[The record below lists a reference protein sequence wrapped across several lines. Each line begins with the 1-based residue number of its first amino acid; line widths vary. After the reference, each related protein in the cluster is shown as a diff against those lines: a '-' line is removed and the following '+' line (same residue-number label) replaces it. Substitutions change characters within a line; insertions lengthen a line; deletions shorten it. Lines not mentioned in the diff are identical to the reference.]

1 MAKAIM
7 VQGTGSH
14 VGKSIITAGL
24 CRIFKNMGFR
34 VAPFKAQN
42 MALNSAVA
50 KEGGEIGRAQAIQA
64 EACGIE
70 PSVHMNSV
78 FLKPNS
84 DMGSQVIIHGKV
96 VGNMKAREYYAFK
109 NKAWEAVCES
119 YERLATEYEVI
130 VIEGA
135 GSPAEVNLKEN
146 DIVNMK
152 VAEMANAPV
161 LLVSDIDR
169 GGVFASLIGTMELLT
184 PSEREMVCGFIINKF
199 RGDKTLLEPGLEFIE
214 KRTGIPVL
222 GVIPHIKDMGIG
234 EEDSVGLEK
243 TNPPRSP
250 LNLRGDERGVN
261 IGVIRLPHISNYT
274 DFDSLQREPD
284 VQLSYIQR
292 TKEVDGLDLVII
304 PGSKNTIDDLRF
316 LKGSGVEE
324 AIKMHF
330 RDGGYVVGICGGY
343 QILGLKVSD
352 PYGVETEGV
361 TEEGLGLLPVETTLL
376 KDKVTANV
384 EAVSHPSSLILHPS
398 VRGYEIHMGETTL
411 SGDVKPVFVI
421 NKRNGNDVEIP
432 DGAIT
437 IDGRCWGTY
446 IHGIFD
452 NDGFRSHFL
461 NSIRRDK
468 GLDVLGRAAK
478 KDDGFDRLADVLKEN
493 LDMERIVKF
502 IPSCFQT
509 STIEPNES
517 LLGTCARMGIIP
529 EH

>member
-7 VQGTGSH
+7 IQGTGSH

-24 CRIFKNMGFR
+24 CRIFKNMGYR

-64 EACGIE
+64 EACRIE
-70 PSVHMNSV
+70 PSIHMNPV
-78 FLKPNS
+78 LLKPNS

-96 VGNMKAREYYAFK
+96 IGNMKAREYYAFK
-109 NKAWEAVCES
+109 EKAWEAVCES
-119 YERLATEYEVI
+119 YRKLSGEFDLI

-135 GSPAEVNLKEN
+135 GSPAEVNLKDN

-214 KRTGIPVL
+214 KRTDVPVL

-243 TNPPRSP
+243 TCRGGSVTSP
-250 LNLRGDERGVN
+250 GQGNALPLHKAIN
-261 IGVIRLPHISNYT
+261 IGIIKLPHISNYT

-284 VQLSYIQR
+284 VQLRYIQR
-292 TKEVDGLDLVII
+292 PEEVDGLDLVII
-304 PGSKNTIDDLRF
+304 PGSKNTIDDLLSLRETG
-316 LKGSGVEE
+316 LAEV
-324 AIKMHF
+324 IKRHC
-330 RDGGYVVGICGGY
+330 GNGKYVVGICGGY

-352 PYGVETEGV
+352 PHGVETEGGS
-361 TEEGLGLLPVETTLL
+361 EEGLGLLPVETTLL
-376 KDKVTANV
+376 KEKVTANI
-384 EAVSHPSSLILHPS
+384 EAVIPHSALIFS
-398 VRGYEIHMGETTL
+398 VPHR
-411 SGDVKPVFVI
+411 
-421 NKRNGNDVEIP
+421 
-432 DGAIT
+432 
-437 IDGRCWGTY
+437 
-446 IHGIFD
+446 
-452 NDGFRSHFL
+452 
-461 NSIRRDK
+461 
-468 GLDVLGRAAK
+468 
-478 KDDGFDRLADVLKEN
+478 
-493 LDMERIVKF
+493 
-502 IPSCFQT
+502 
-509 STIEPNES
+509 
-517 LLGTCARMGIIP
+517 
-529 EH
+529 